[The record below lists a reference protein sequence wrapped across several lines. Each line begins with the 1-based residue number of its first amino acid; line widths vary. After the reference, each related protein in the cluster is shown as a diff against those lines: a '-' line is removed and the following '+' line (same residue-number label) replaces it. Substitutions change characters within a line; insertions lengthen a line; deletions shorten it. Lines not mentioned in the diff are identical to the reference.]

1 VGQLAPQRA
10 SALRSALRLE
20 YLSIGWSLAEAALAV
35 AAGVVAGSAALI
47 AFGGDS
53 VVESLSGAVLVWR
66 LRAERQSGRA
76 RSVERRARRGVALSL
91 WLLALYVV
99 AESVAGLL
107 SGETARSSP
116 VGIGLAAASL
126 GVMWLLAGAKRTWA
140 RRLHSHALEA
150 DAVQTQLCWRLSAI
164 LLVGLGLNA
173 ALGWWWADPG
183 AALALC
189 VLIVVEGAEAW
200 REPDCC

>member
-1 VGQLAPQRA
+1 VGQVAPERT

-20 YLSIGWSLAEAALAV
+20 YLSIGWSLAEAGVAV

-47 AFGGDS
+47 GFGGDS

-66 LRAERQSGRA
+66 LRAERQSGRV

-91 WLLALYVV
+91 WVLALYVV
-99 AESVAGLL
+99 AESVAGLVA
-107 SGETARSSP
+107 GETPRRSP
-116 VGIGLAAASL
+116 VGIGLALASL
-126 GVMWLLAGAKRTWA
+126 GVMWVLAGAKRTWA

-189 VLIVVEGAEAW
+189 LLIVAEGAEAW
-200 REPDCC
+200 RQPDCC